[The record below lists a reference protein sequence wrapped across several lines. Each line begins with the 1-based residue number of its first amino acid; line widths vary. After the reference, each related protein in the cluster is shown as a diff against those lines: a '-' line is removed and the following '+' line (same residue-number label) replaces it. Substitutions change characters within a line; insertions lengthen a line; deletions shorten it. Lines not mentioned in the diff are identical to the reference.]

1 MPQSVLRRARVLDL
15 VEHPLSDAALA
26 DILFGSK
33 AELEAQDAESL
44 TISVTPDRL
53 DLLSEGGLGLYL
65 AGATEAA
72 KGTPREKVVE
82 DPGIRPAFE
91 VDSSVEALRPT
102 IAGVLV
108 SAPTDA
114 GLDEGTLAEAV
125 RFQEVLHATL
135 GRDRRAASL
144 GIYPYERLTPP
155 FRYALEPMSG
165 VRFVPLEASEE
176 VSAEAFFRDHPMAA
190 RYGALGRAHDACL
203 TIRDSRGTVLSLPP
217 ILNGRTGGEARVGDR
232 ILLLEATGMRERPVR
247 EVLGLLLVV
256 FASRGWSVTPVSVRG
271 DSKATSDGRTV
282 YRARPIDL
290 PASTLIALSGT
301 TYPAGDVEER
311 LARIR
316 LSAHPQSGGWRV
328 DVPPWRPDL
337 LTAVDLAEEVIL
349 AQTLRPEDGVLAPS
363 PTRGHRRKE
372 VVFRRRFAD
381 ALLGLGCALPH
392 TPVLVSEA
400 TVQRLRGATPIR
412 LSNPPSSECAF
423 LRDRLLLS
431 HTEVLARNTRHGYP
445 QTWGEVGPVVVPQPT
460 AEPGA
465 ETRYH
470 AGVLLA
476 SETAGFADAAAI
488 VDYLLRT
495 VDIVSVREPAEVP
508 GTVPGRTARVRVAG
522 EVVAELGE
530 LHPEV
535 LVALGVPVAVAWAEL
550 DLSRLYP
557 LVGRRDTD

>member
-15 VEHPLSDAALA
+15 LPNPLSDAALE

-33 AELEAQDAESL
+33 AELEAQDAETL
-44 TISVTPDRL
+44 TVSVTPDRL
-53 DLLSEGGLGLYL
+53 DLLAEGGLALYL
-65 AGATEAA
+65 AGATDAA

-82 DPGIRPAFE
+82 GPGARPAFE
-91 VDSSVEALRPT
+91 VDASVHAIRPA

-114 GLDEGTLAEAV
+114 GLDEGTLGEAV
-125 RFQEVLHATL
+125 RFQEILHATL
-135 GRDRRAASL
+135 GRDRRASSL
-144 GIYPYERLTPP
+144 GIYPYERLAPP

-176 VSAEAFFRDHPMAA
+176 VSADEFFRDHPMAA
-190 RYGALGRAHDACL
+190 RYGALGRVHDACL

-217 ILNGRTGGEARVGDR
+217 ILNSRTGGEARIGDR
-232 ILLLEATGMRERPVR
+232 ILLIEATGARERPVL
-247 EVLGLLLVV
+247 EAVGLLLVV
-256 FASRGWSVTPVSVRG
+256 FVSRGWSVAPVAVRHEAG
-271 DSKATSDGRTV
+271 ANSDGRNV
-282 YRARPIDL
+282 FGARTLDL
-290 PASTLIALSGT
+290 PAATLRGLSGT
-301 TYPAGDVEER
+301 AYPAGEVEQR

-316 LSAHPQSGGWRV
+316 LTAHPHSGGWRV

-349 AQTLRPEDGVLAPS
+349 AQSLRSDDGVLPPS

-372 VVFRRRFAD
+372 SIFRHRFSAT
-381 ALLGLGCALPH
+381 LLGLGCAAPYTSL
-392 TPVLVSEA
+392 LVSEA
-400 TVQRLRGATPIR
+400 TVERLRGAAPIR
-412 LSNPPSSECAF
+412 LSNPPSSEYAF

-431 HTEVLARNTRHGYP
+431 HLEVLARNTRHGYP
-445 QTWGEVGPVVVPQPT
+445 QMFGEVAPVVVPAPD

-470 AGVLLA
+470 AGVMLA
-476 SETAGFADAAAI
+476 SERAGFADAAAI
-488 VDYLLRT
+488 IDYLLRT

-508 GTVPGRTARVRVAG
+508 GTVAGRVARVRVAG

-530 LHPEV
+530 LHPE
-535 LVALGVPVAVAWAEL
+535 LLASLGVPVPVAWAEL
-550 DLSRLYP
+550 DLTRLYP
-557 LVGRRDTD
+557 LVGRLDTD